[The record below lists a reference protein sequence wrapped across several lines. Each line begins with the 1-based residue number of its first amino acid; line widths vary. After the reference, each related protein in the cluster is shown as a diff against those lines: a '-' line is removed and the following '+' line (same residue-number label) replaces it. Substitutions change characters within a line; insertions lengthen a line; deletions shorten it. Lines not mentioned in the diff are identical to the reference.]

1 VNRVSISFPVTDF
14 FKTKYQMLNWAR
26 QFSIFC
32 FLDNHAYQQPFHDHE
47 CLLAAG
53 SIGDVESSAGHA
65 FEDLRQFSAS
75 AGDWIFGHFS
85 YDLKN
90 ETDSLHSHNP
100 DSIIFPDLFFFI
112 PEILLELNNG
122 SLKIG
127 MHGNDHYR
135 ILDEILGQPDTFQ
148 RDYRETGIKERI
160 SHKDYIESIKKIQ
173 KHIAY
178 GDCYELNFC
187 QEFYAENSVLDPWY
201 TYSLL
206 SANSPMPFGAF
217 YKHKDQFLLCAS
229 PERFLKKK
237 GNIILSQPIKG
248 TASRIPE
255 HALLDEIEKS
265 KLYHSAKERSE
276 NIMIVDLVR
285 NDLSR
290 ISSEGSVRVNELYG
304 IYSFPHVHQMISTIS
319 GNLAEGIAWSD
330 AIRLTFPMGSMT
342 GAPKKRAMELIEE
355 YEKTKRGIF
364 SGAVGYCNP
373 EKDFDF
379 NVVIRSIMYNSS
391 NRYLSYQ
398 VGSAIT
404 FYSEP
409 EKEYQ
414 ECLLKAAAIK
424 KSLE

>member
-1 VNRVSISFPVTDF
+1 VNRASLSFPVTDF
-14 FKTKYQMLNWAR
+14 LKTKCQMLNWAR

-32 FLDNHAYQQPFHDHE
+32 FLDNHAYKQAFHDYE
-47 CLLAAG
+47 CLMAAG
-53 SIGDVESSAGHA
+53 SIRELERDAGNA
-65 FEDLRQFSAS
+65 FEDLRQFSATT
-75 AGDWIFGHFS
+75 GDWIFGHFS

-90 ETDSLHSHNP
+90 ENELLHSRNP
-100 DSIIFPDLFFFI
+100 DHIFFPDLYFFI
-112 PEILLELNNG
+112 PEFLIELNHG
-122 SLKIG
+122 SLKIA
-127 MHGNDHYR
+127 MHGDDHYR
-135 ILDEILGQPDTFQ
+135 ILQEILAQPDTFQ
-148 RDYRETGIKERI
+148 SNGLGTRIQERI
-160 SHKDYIESIKKIQ
+160 SHKDYIETIKKI
-173 KHIAY
+173 KAHISY

-187 QEFYAENSVLDPWY
+187 QEFYAENSVLDPWH

-217 YKHKDQFLLCAS
+217 YRHRDQFLLCAS

-237 GNIILSQPIKG
+237 GDIILSQPIKG
-248 TASRIPE
+248 TAARNPE
-255 HALLDEIEKS
+255 QVHLDEMEKS
-265 KLYHSAKERSE
+265 RLYHSAKERSE

-290 ISSEGSVRVNELYG
+290 ICSEGSVRVNELYG
-304 IYSFPHVHQMISTIS
+304 IYSFPQVHQMISTIS
-319 GNLAEGIAWSD
+319 GNLAAGIAWSD

-355 YEKTKRGIF
+355 YEKSRRGIF
-364 SGAVGYCNP
+364 SGALGYCSP

-379 NVVIRSIMYNSS
+379 NVVIRSILYNNS

-404 FYSEP
+404 FNSEP

-414 ECLLKAAAIK
+414 ECLLKAAAIM